1 MKFYFLKNFSVFLIT
16 IFFLSSCMSPQERR
30 AKVTRMSDFNL
41 CYDYSEV
48 DRKFFKDYYLDLSK
62 EVSKRG
68 INCNAYAYDIAAK
81 KNALFQGAM
90 FGLNMMQNSTYVIQ
104 NGQKIPVNGV
114 VPSPST
120 SLTQSNTPSGTPLNS
135 QWVKGTYRY
144 CSYGVGVN
152 KHISTVSSA
161 SLCPQI
167 LTNQVKSYSNDLN
180 DTINNNRVNNTMTQS
195 LSQQWRNGANRVCVY
210 GSGNNKKVQTI
221 SASGICPLAY

>member
-1 MKFYFLKNFSVFLIT
+1 MKFYFFKNFLVFLIT
-16 IFFLSSCMSPQERR
+16 IVFLSSCMSPQERR

-48 DRKFFKDYYLDLSK
+48 DRKFFKDYFLDLSK